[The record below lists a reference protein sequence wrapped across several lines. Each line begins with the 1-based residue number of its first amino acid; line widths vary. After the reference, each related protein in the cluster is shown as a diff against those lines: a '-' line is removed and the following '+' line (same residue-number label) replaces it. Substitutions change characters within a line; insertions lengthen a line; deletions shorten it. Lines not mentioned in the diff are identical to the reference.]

1 LPIFNLN
8 NHPDA
13 EGLFPLP
20 SQDEKHILKSL
31 RLKAGDSLLVR
42 LPDGQQANAKL
53 IAHEGTLVGKIIE
66 ILKAP
71 SKKKLPLWLGVGLT
85 KLSRFEWL
93 IEKITELGVERL
105 SPLILLGGRYAG
117 RKELSGNKIE
127 RWKKI
132 AAEALKQSEGL
143 ETPIIDTPQ
152 SLKSWLTET
161 QKMSGPK
168 LLFQARNIA
177 GTHPEKFFTS
187 NTVHF
192 FLLGPE
198 GGFQTQELNMALQF
212 GFSPVTL
219 GDKILK
225 TETAAIYA
233 ACLLDSFLGKSK

>member
-1 LPIFNLN
+1 MT
-8 NHPDA
+8 HPDA

-20 SQDEKHILKSL
+20 SQDEKHILKVL
-31 RLKAGDSLLVR
+31 RLKSGDTLLVR
-42 LPDGQQANAKL
+42 LPDGRQANAKL
-53 IAHEGTLVGKIIE
+53 IVHEGSIKGKIIE
-66 ILKAP
+66 VLHAS

-85 KLSRFEWL
+85 KLNRFEWL

-105 SPLILLGGRYAG
+105 SPLILLGGRYSG
-117 RKELSGNKIE
+117 RKEFSGNKID

-143 ETPIIDTPQ
+143 APLMIDSPQ
-152 SLKSWLTET
+152 SLESWLSVT
-161 QKMSGPK
+161 KKDSGPK
-168 LLFQARNIA
+168 LIFQARNRA
-177 GTHPEKFFTS
+177 ETPPEELFS
-187 NTVHF
+187 PNILHC

-198 GGFQTQELNMALQF
+198 GGFQPQESKLALQY

-233 ACLLDSFLGKSK
+233 TCLLDSFLRKSK